1 MVDSGDLLVT
11 SLYDFQY
18 ERMIIKLVVS
28 KLEKSKE
35 SWEANFWS
43 ILGLSDHCFPVF
55 WWSCR
60 IFGGLG
66 PPDLRLFQTLYMMYS
81 IWSTAR
87 III

>member
-35 SWEANFWS
+35 S
-43 ILGLSDHCFPVF
+43 
-55 WWSCR
+55 
-60 IFGGLG
+60 
-66 PPDLRLFQTLYMMYS
+66 
-81 IWSTAR
+81 
-87 III
+87 